1 MLSASVR
8 QTSPT
13 NIQKALYMTIA
24 KQPLLRFNLTDVE
37 VVKRSRKYQGFF
49 ALDEY
54 QFRHKLYQGGYSK
67 VLTREVFERGNAV
80 ALLPYDPKTDCIVLT
95 EQFRPGALRSQT
107 GPWQLELIAGMFS
120 EHESPLTVAIRE
132 AKEEANL
139 DIKPEKVK
147 KVMNYLSSS
156 GGMSEC
162 IHLYC
167 ASVDSTNVSG
177 VYGLA
182 DEGEDILVHVVTRK
196 EAEKLLEQGKI
207 PNAATIIA
215 LQWLALNLEKLK
227 ASWK

>member
-1 MLSASVR
+1 MSL
-8 QTSPT
+8 T
-13 NIQKALYMTIA
+13 KE
-24 KQPLLRFNLTDVE
+24 PLLRFNLMDVE
-37 VVKRSRKYQGFF
+37 VVKKSRKYQGFF

-54 QFRHKLYQGGYSK
+54 QFRHKLYAGGHSK
-67 VLTREVFERGNAV
+67 LLTREVFERGDAV
-80 ALLPYDPKTDCIVLT
+80 ALLPYDPTTDSVILI
-95 EQFRPGALRSQT
+95 EQFRPGALRSKT

-120 EHESPLTVAIRE
+120 AHEAPLDVAIRE

-139 DIKPEKVK
+139 DLAPEKVT
-147 KVMNYLSSS
+147 KVMDYLSSS

-167 ASVDSTNVSG
+167 ACVDSQHVSG
-177 VYGLA
+177 IFGLA
-182 DEGEDILVHVVTRK
+182 SEGEDILVHVVARK
-196 EAEKLLEQGKI
+196 DAEKLLADGKI